1 MEWGYNLSPVYGGIC
16 RGASLSHPRDVARQR
31 RELDPADELVRSRLN
46 SRDILSEQSSFSPL
60 KESGL

>member
-1 MEWGYNLSPVYGGIC
+1 MEWDITLAPVCGGIC

-31 RELDPADELVRSRLN
+31 RKLDRANKLVRSRLN